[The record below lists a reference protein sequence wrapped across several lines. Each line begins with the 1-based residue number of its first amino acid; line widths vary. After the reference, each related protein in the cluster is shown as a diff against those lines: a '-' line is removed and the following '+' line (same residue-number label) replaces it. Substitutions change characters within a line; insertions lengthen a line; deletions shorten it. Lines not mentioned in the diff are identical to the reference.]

1 MELYA
6 TDFWRRHPKWR
17 AIGDIRPGEIWNYCE
32 QEVVGRV
39 LRRRVGMARLSVSLF
54 VGLADVTLQAE
65 REDTPFVEDY
75 AGVAHCSWILSD
87 VPTDFATL
95 QAEVASVLTQC
106 GCGRAR
112 HLSALIVEELTR
124 LVTNA
129 CADRESRLS
138 MLPTAAPFRWNELP
152 PTHRGFGTA
161 FTRMMRARL
170 RLTFLTRRWSPEKSQ
185 AGDVM
190 DQSRFSRAQHQSL
203 VVQPNSECHWTASV
217 PNESC
222 RRSRRGDGPDKW
234 PLRLAVPSRYRRGL
248 TGSRC
253 WWKDVDFMKAGLA

>member
-1 MELYA
+1 
-6 TDFWRRHPKWR
+6 
-17 AIGDIRPGEIWNYCE
+17 
-32 QEVVGRV
+32 
-39 LRRRVGMARLSVSLF
+39 MARLSVSLF

-112 HLSALIVEELTR
+112 HLSALIAEELTR

-152 PTHRGFGTA
+152 PTPPWIRHGVYSVDACATEVNISYEALEPGKGIDGGRNGPVA
-161 FTRMMRARL
+161 FLASTTPEPGRA
-170 RLTFLTRRWSPEKSQ
+170 
-185 AGDVM
+185 
-190 DQSRFSRAQHQSL
+190 AQLGVSL
-203 VVQPNSECHWTASV
+203 DGLCAVGVVQTLETWGWA
-217 PNESC
+217 
-222 RRSRRGDGPDKW
+222 RQMAR
-234 PLRLAVPSRYRRGL
+234 LRLAVPSRSRHGL

-253 WWKDVDFMKAGLA
+253 CWKYVEFMKAGLA